1 MTRTNNATNE
11 VKKITI
17 VASGN
22 TIIIIDPDMDGGLAV
37 DKHSEGFID
46 NCAHLLT
53 HSFNSKSNYDKSYRL
68 TVMYGYGDLENPN
81 DKTPLLEA
89 VSYTIDDWNF
99 KHFHNEDPGE
109 MEKEAFDV
117 VNLLLRIHSL

>member
-1 MTRTNNATNE
+1 MTRTDNATNE

-17 VASGN
+17 VAAGN

-37 DKHSEGFID
+37 DKHSEGIED
-46 NCAHLLT
+46 NYPHLLT
-53 HSFNSKSNYDKSYRL
+53 HSFNSKSNSDKPYRL
-68 TVMYGYGDLENPN
+68 TVMYYYGDKENPT

-89 VSYTIDDWNF
+89 VSYTIDDWDF
-99 KHFHNEDPGE
+99 KHFHNEESGE
-109 MEKEAFDV
+109 LEIMAFDV